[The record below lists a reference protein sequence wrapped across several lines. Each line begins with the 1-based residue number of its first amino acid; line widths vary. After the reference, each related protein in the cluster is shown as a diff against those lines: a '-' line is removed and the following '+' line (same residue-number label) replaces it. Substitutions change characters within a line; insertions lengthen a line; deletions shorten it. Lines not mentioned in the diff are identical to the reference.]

1 MKKADMSTVLNVF
14 IFIGAALFAGSVY
27 MQLMHKELILFGYTW
42 NIRIVSL
49 VSDMILTVV
58 PLIAMRRKKIVSRNI
73 IIFMSVLCWII
84 VIMGVWLISKEIY
97 NTFVIKR

>member
-1 MKKADMSTVLNVF
+1 MKKADMSIVLNVF

-27 MQLMHKELILFGYTW
+27 LQLTHKELILFGYTW
-42 NIRIVSL
+42 NIRIISL

-58 PLIAMRRKKIVSRNI
+58 PLIVMRRNKKISRNI
-73 IIFMSVLCWII
+73 IIIMSALCWII

-97 NTFVIKR
+97 NTLVI